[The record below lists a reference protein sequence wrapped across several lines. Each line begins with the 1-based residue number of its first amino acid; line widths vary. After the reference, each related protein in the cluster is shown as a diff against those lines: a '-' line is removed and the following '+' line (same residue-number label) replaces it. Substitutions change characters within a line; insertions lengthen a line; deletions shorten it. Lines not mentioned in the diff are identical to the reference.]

1 MGELFPLESR
11 LLIVYFA
18 LGFID
23 TSVDES
29 VDNRVTQS
37 CVAGLQKVFFCLIDD
52 LYLISFSLCKAFN

>member
-37 CVAGLQKVFFCLIDD
+37 CVAGLQKVFFL
-52 LYLISFSLCKAFN
+52 LN